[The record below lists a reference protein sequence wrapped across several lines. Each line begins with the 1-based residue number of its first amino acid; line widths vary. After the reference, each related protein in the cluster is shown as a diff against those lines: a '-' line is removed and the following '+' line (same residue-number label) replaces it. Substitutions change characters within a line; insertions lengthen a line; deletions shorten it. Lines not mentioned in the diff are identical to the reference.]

1 MSSLRS
7 SRHSLGGL
15 TLLRG
20 SRVVFFGPLIFPTV
34 MAWLP
39 HPPRLS
45 VEPGHKIQPMI
56 PYLPRAFLVWPG
68 FPHPRFR
75 YLFLALAIHGAVI
88 EAVQAIPALHRDSD
102 WRDWLADIAA
112 VLAVLAI
119 ARLIRLRRMK
129 RNGPVP
135 GRDG

>member
-15 TLLRG
+15 TLSRG
-20 SRVVFFGPLIFPTV
+20 SRVVFFGALTFATV

-45 VEPGHKIQPMI
+45 VEPGDKIQHMI
-56 PYLPRAFLVWPG
+56 AYLTLAVLIVPAFPKL
-68 FPHPRFR
+68 RFR

-112 VLAVLAI
+112 VLAVLAV
-119 ARLIRLRRMK
+119 ARVVRLRRMK